1 MDCETFLG
9 TVDAVEA
16 KNRLKKVSNI
26 LTDMELDD
34 KLKLRVTTKLI
45 NKSAT
50 TWWNNLK
57 LRSTVLMTCDL
68 FV

>member
-1 MDCETFLG
+1 MG

-16 KNRLKKVSNI
+16 RNKLKRVSNI